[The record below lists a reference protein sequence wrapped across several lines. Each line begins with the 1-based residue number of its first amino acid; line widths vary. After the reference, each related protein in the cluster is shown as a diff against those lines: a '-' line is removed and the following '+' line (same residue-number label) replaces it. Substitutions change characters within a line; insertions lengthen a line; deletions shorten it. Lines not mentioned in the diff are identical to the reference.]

1 MPPTLGPITANMSL
15 DKVVS
20 RLSGQPAVDGVLV
33 MGSGGT
39 GKIEPWS
46 DYDLFVV
53 LSEQPTPLWLVLT
66 TIDRRLAEIYF
77 TGTETLDASLAATV
91 PANPTSP
98 DAVITRWLQTGR
110 IAFDRSGRLQRAH
123 DKFSRGQWI
132 ADANDLELYQTWF
145 SVNYNLQQTARMLL
159 SPDPV
164 YLMSVDLRLLYTIHE
179 VWSAYFK
186 MRKLPG
192 MGEKDQIRY
201 LAEHDPEYLS
211 LFGRCLLEGDRARK
225 FEMYARLAALAT
237 SPWGGLWADG
247 ATAAQLR
254 PDAAWR
260 AGIVDKALAFWQS
273 LILQ

>member
-15 DKVVS
+15 DEVVS

-39 GKIEPWS
+39 GRIEPWS

-53 LSEQPTPLWLVLT
+53 LAQQPAPLWLVLT
-66 TIDRRLAEIYF
+66 TIDSRLAEIYF
-77 TGTETLDASLAATV
+77 TGTESLDASLAATV
-91 PANPTSP
+91 PANPTSM
-98 DAVITRWLQTGR
+98 DAVVIGWLQTGR

-123 DKFSRGQWI
+123 DKFSQGRWI
-132 ADANDLELYQTWF
+132 AAASNLEMYQTWF

-186 MRKLPG
+186 MRKLAG
-192 MGEKDQIRY
+192 MSEKDQIRY
-201 LAEHDPEYLS
+201 LTEHDPEYLS

-225 FEMYARLAALAT
+225 FEMYGRLAALAT
-237 SPWGGLWADG
+237 APMGGLWEKG

-254 PDAAWR
+254 PETEWR
-260 AGIVDKALAFWQS
+260 AGIVDEALAFWQS